1 VNSNTPLD
9 GTIGVIIGKENG
21 GYVFHAAGRSV
32 CLPSKNLRKDEIS
45 FLDPKPGKPIIPEKT
60 EETEQPV
67 TWTVPPSCGQIA
79 VASESSSSSD
89 EEPPKTPVQDEDAKT
104 VQDEESDSSSSSA
117 EEAPAG

>member
-60 EETEQPV
+60 EETEPP
-67 TWTVPPSCGQIA
+67 TMPHVPPSSGPI

-89 EEPPKTPVQDEDAKT
+89 EEPPKPVQDEDAKT
-104 VQDEESDSSSSSA
+104 VQDEESDSSSSDE